1 MKRTEIS
8 LSNNELERYN
18 RQMLLPTWGNEGQK
32 RLKAAHVIVAGAGG
46 LGCPAALYLAA
57 AGIGKLTIIDKDE
70 FELSNLNRQILGW
83 QRDLGRYKAEVVAEK
98 LGALNPDITVR
109 PLVLEIDEANIG
121 ELIQDAD
128 VIVDAMDNWKTRF
141 IINKECVKRKI
152 PFIHAGIFGLYGQLM
167 TILPGKSPCLSCL
180 LPKPP
185 KEISKFPVLGVTPAV
200 FASLQVMETIK
211 LLVGFGE
218 TLIRKMLLFDGE
230 TMTFTV
236 IRVEKNPNCPICA
249 HI

>member
-98 LGALNPDITVR
+98 LVALNPDITVR